1 MKDSIVFYK
10 SFYEA
15 IKELPSKNQLD
26 IYNAIF
32 QKYFYDEDVSL
43 KGISKG
49 IFNLIIPNVDSANKR
64 YFANVENGKKG
75 GRPKS
80 ELKPKENPNITQSKS
95 ELKPKH
101 NLNDNDNDNDNVNDN
116 DNITTNID
124 IFSYI
129 EENFGIT
136 ISGKNYEDIYS
147 WLQFYTLDI
156 LKYAVDISVAS
167 GKRTI
172 RYWEGILN
180 NWKGCNYKSL
190 IDIKENE
197 DKKNKKVKSEPEWL
211 NKNIKPE
218 LASEEEQKEIEEYL
232 KNL

>member
-32 QKYFYDEDVSL
+32 QKYFYNEDISL

-80 ELKPKENPNITQSKS
+80 ELKPKENPKETQT
-95 ELKPKH
+95 EPKH
-101 NLNDNDNDNDNVNDN
+101 NLNDNDNDNDNVNDK
-116 DNITTNID
+116 DNITANID

-129 EENFGIT
+129 ESNFGIT
-136 ISGKNYEDIYS
+136 ISGKNYEDIYG
-147 WLQFYTLDI
+147 WLQFYTPDI

-197 DKKNKKVKSEPEWL
+197 NDKNKKGKDLPSWFD
-211 NKNIKPE
+211 KDIKPE
-218 LASEEEQKEIEEYL
+218 LASDEERLELEKYL
-232 KNL
+232 KEYN

>member
-15 IKELPSKNQLD
+15 IKELPSKNQLE

-32 QKYFYDEDVSL
+32 QKYFYNEDVSL

-80 ELKPKENPNITQSKS
+80 ELKPKENPNES
-95 ELKPKH
+95 ELKPKQKV
-101 NLNDNDNDNDNVNDN
+101 NDNDNDNVNEKDNVNDN
-116 DNITTNID
+116 DN

-129 EENFGIT
+129 ESNFGIT

-147 WLQFYTLDI
+147 WSLIYSLDI
-156 LKYAVDISVAS
+156 LKYAVDVAVKS

-190 IDIKENE
+190 IDIQENE
-197 DKKNKKVKSEPEWL
+197 KKNKKEKDVPDWL
-211 NKNIKPE
+211 NKDIKPE
-218 LASEEEQKEIEEYL
+218 LASEEEQEEL
-232 KNL
+232 NKFLREL

>member
-15 IKELPSKNQLD
+15 IKELPSKNQLE

-32 QKYFYDEDVSL
+32 QKYFYNEDISL

-80 ELKPKENPNITQSKS
+80 ELKPKENPKETQT
-95 ELKPKH
+95 EPKH
-101 NLNDNDNDNDNVNDN
+101 NLNDNDNVNDNVNDK
-116 DNITTNID
+116 DNITANID

-147 WLQFYTLDI
+147 WLQFYTPDI
-156 LKYAVDISVAS
+156 LKYAVDLSVKS

-190 IDIKENE
+190 IDIQEN
-197 DKKNKKVKSEPEWL
+197 DKKNKKDVPEWL
-211 NKNIKPE
+211 NKDIQPVM
-218 LASEEEQKEIEEYL
+218 ASEEERLELENYL
-232 KNL
+232 NSL

>member
-15 IKELPSKNQLD
+15 IKELPSKNQLE

-32 QKYFYDEDVSL
+32 QKYFYNEDISL

-80 ELKPKENPNITQSKS
+80 ELKPKDNPNES
-95 ELKPKH
+95 ELKPKQ
-101 NLNDNDNDNDNVNDN
+101 NVNDNDNDNVNEKDNVNDN
-116 DNITTNID
+116 DN

-129 EENFGIT
+129 ESNFGIT

-147 WLQFYTLDI
+147 WSLIYSLDI
-156 LKYAVDISVAS
+156 LKYAVDVAVKS

-190 IDIKENE
+190 IDIQENE
-197 DKKNKKVKSEPEWL
+197 KKNKKEKDVPEWL
-211 NKNIKPE
+211 NKDIQPE
-218 LASEEEQKEIEEYL
+218 LASEEEQEEINKFLREL
-232 KNL
+232 

>member
-15 IKELPSKNQLD
+15 IKELPNKNQLD

-32 QKYFYDEDVSL
+32 QKYFYNEDISL
-43 KGISKG
+43 NGISKG

-80 ELKPKENPNITQSKS
+80 ELKPNKNPNETQM
-95 ELKPKH
+95 KPKH
-101 NLNDNDNDNDNVNDN
+101 NLNDNDNVNVNDN
-116 DNITTNID
+116 DKDNTTTNKNIYE
-124 IFSYI
+124 YI

-136 ISGKNYEDIYS
+136 ISGKNYEDISS
-147 WLQFYTLDI
+147 WLLFYPPDI
-156 LKYAVDISVAS
+156 LRYAVDISVAS

-190 IDIKENE
+190 VDIKENE
-197 DKKNKKVKSEPEWL
+197 DNKNKKGKEIPSWFDKDIQPV
-211 NKNIKPE
+211 I
-218 LASEEEQKEIEEYL
+218 ASDEEQEEMNNYL
-232 KNL
+232 KEYV

>member
-32 QKYFYDEDVSL
+32 QKYFYEEDISL

-80 ELKPKENPNITQSKS
+80 ELKPKQKV
-95 ELKPKH
+95 
-101 NLNDNDNDNDNVNDN
+101 NDNDNDNVNEKDNVN
-116 DNITTNID
+116 DNEN

-129 EENFGIT
+129 ESNFGIT

-147 WLQFYTLDI
+147 WSLIYSLDI
-156 LKYAVDISVAS
+156 LKYAVDVAVKS

-190 IDIKENE
+190 IDIQEN
-197 DKKNKKVKSEPEWL
+197 DKKIKKGKIEPEWL
-211 NKNIKPE
+211 NKDIKPE
-218 LASEEEQKEIEEYL
+218 LASEEEQKEFEEYL
-232 KNL
+232 NSL

>member
-32 QKYFYDEDVSL
+32 QKYFYDEDILL

-80 ELKPKENPNITQSKS
+80 ELKPKENSNITQSKS

-101 NLNDNDNDNDNVNDN
+101 NLNDNDNDNDNVNDK
-116 DNITTNID
+116 DNITTNKD

-129 EENFGIT
+129 EKNFGIT
-136 ISGKNYEDIYS
+136 ISGKNYEDIYG
-147 WLQFYTLDI
+147 WLQFYPLDI
-156 LKYAVDISVAS
+156 LKYAVDLSVKS

-180 NWKGCNYKSL
+180 NWKGCNYKSI
-190 IDIKENE
+190 IDIQEN
-197 DKKNKKVKSEPEWL
+197 DKKNKKSKIEPEWL
-211 NKNIKPE
+211 NKEIKPE
-218 LASEEEQKEIEEYL
+218 LASEEEQEEL
-232 KNL
+232 NRFIREL